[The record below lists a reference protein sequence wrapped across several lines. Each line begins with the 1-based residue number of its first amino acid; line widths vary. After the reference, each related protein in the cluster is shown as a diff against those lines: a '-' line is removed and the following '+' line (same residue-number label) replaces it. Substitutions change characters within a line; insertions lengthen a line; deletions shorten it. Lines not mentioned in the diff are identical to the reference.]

1 MCMRACVASALTMP
15 LILCLCMCVRP
26 LYSFDVVAVVFA
38 IVFPLLAVG
47 NQKYFLRSAYMHEM
61 EQVSTIDVITAN
73 AVGEIGMPD
82 YSFAVLDFVAL
93 SAPTSVV
100 DALSAIEVVGKAVIG
115 CCSIARCCWCC
126 VVAYL
131 VSTTV
136 GDHVGICKM
145 IV

>member
-1 MCMRACVASALTMP
+1 MKKKGLAHTMCMRACVASALTMP

-82 YSFAVLDFVAL
+82 YS
-93 SAPTSVV
+93 APTSVV
-100 DALSAIEVVGKAVIG
+100 DALLVIEVVGK
-115 CCSIARCCWCC
+115 
-126 VVAYL
+126 YYFQ
-131 VSTTV
+131 
-136 GDHVGICKM
+136 K
-145 IV
+145 